1 MKKTKD
7 IEVKII
13 KQEADVLLK
22 NGERVALNE
31 TIKKENV
38 RGIVLGSGKVI
49 SLKVRQTP
57 FSENKLID
65 YPSSRFLADIERAKK
80 DMRGSENTDL
90 LTLCCCDSGL
100 TIIEGLGEDEYIPSV
115 GELLEIF
122 PLEFDKIN
130 RIRKALGLDPLPT
143 GYYWTSSIRTK
154 ETMWIVCS
162 NGDADWS
169 RWHDF
174 YRNNFYVLAFVRE

>member
-90 LTLCCCDSGL
+90 LTLCCCESGL
-100 TIIEGLGEDEYIPSV
+100 TIMEGLGEDEYIPSV

-122 PLEFDKIN
+122 PSEFDKIN

-143 GYYWTSSIRTK
+143 GYYWTSSIRNE
-154 ETMWIVCS
+154 ETMWVVCS
-162 NGDADWS
+162 DGYTHWS
-169 RWHDF
+169 YWYYYFRSH
-174 YRNNFYVLAFVRE
+174 YCVLAFLRE